1 MSRFDR
7 KFFKE
12 FWALAKPYW
21 SSEERGFAR
30 ALLAVVIALN
40 LGLVYINVE
49 INLWSNDFYNTLQ
62 NLDREGFFDQLVKFC
77 VLAGAYIVVAVYQLY
92 LNQMLQIRWRRW
104 LTERY
109 VEAWLADRAYYR
121 LQVFDGGTDNPD
133 QRISEDL
140 QMFVEQTLTL
150 GLGLMNAVVTLGSFV
165 VILWTLSGAFELPL
179 GPLGSISIPGY
190 MVWAAVLYAG
200 VGTWLAH
207 VIGRPLIDL
216 NFNQQRV
223 EANFR
228 YSMVRLRE
236 NAEQVALYGG
246 EAREAKG
253 FAERF
258 RRVLDNFRAIME
270 RQKKLTFFT
279 AGYSQLAVIFPVLVV
294 SPRYFAQEIQLGGL
308 MQTASAFGQV
318 QSALSYFVTAYAN
331 LASWRA
337 VVDRLITFSGRI
349 ASLRGAEGRAEI
361 ATGTSEAKRIE
372 TRGLT
377 LRLPGGRVLV
387 RDLDLGVRPGER
399 VLVMGPTGSGKST
412 LFRAFAGI
420 WPFGA
425 GGVLRPKDSRLMI
438 LPQRPYIPLGTL
450 REALLYPRG
459 GEGERADDGALGEA
473 LRAVGLE
480 RLVASLDQGEN
491 WGLTLSLGEQQ
502 RIALARLLLAKPDW
516 ILLDEATSALD
527 EPTETRFYAL
537 LRERLPEAA
546 IVSIGHRGTL
556 KALHDRRLELDGQ
569 GGWAMA

>member
-1 MSRFDR
+1 MTRFDR

-12 FWALAKPYW
+12 FWALARPYW
-21 SSEERGFAR
+21 SSEEKGFAR

-40 LGLVYINVE
+40 LGIVYINVE

-62 NLDREGFFDQLVKFC
+62 NLDRDGFFRQLVKFC

-140 QMFVEQTLTL
+140 QLFVEHTLSL
-150 GLGLMNAVVTLGSFV
+150 GLGLMNALVTLGSFV
-165 VILWTLSGAFELPL
+165 VILWSLSGSLDIPL
-179 GPLGSISIPGY
+179 GGESVLPIPGY

-200 VGTWLAH
+200 LGTWLAH
-207 VIGRPLIDL
+207 RIGRPLVEL

-228 YSMVRLRE
+228 YGMVRLRE

-246 EAREAKG
+246 EAREAKT

-258 RRVLDNFRAIME
+258 RRVLDNFRQIME

-294 SPRYFAQEIQLGGL
+294 SPRFFAQEIQLGGL

-318 QSALSYFVTAYAN
+318 QSALSYFVTAYSS

-337 VVDRLITFSGRI
+337 VVDRLIGFSGRI
-349 ASLRGAEGRAEI
+349 ARLRGDEGRSGIWQGVEDAVLR
-361 ATGTSEAKRIE
+361 TKD
-372 TRGLT
+372 LT
-377 LRLPGGRVLV
+377 LDLPNGRRLV
-387 RDLDLGVRPGER
+387 RNLDLAIAQGER
-399 VLVMGPTGSGKST
+399 LLVMGPTGSGKST
-412 LFRAFAGI
+412 LFRAIAGI
-420 WPFGA
+420 WPFGS
-425 GGVLRPKDSRLMI
+425 GGVFRPKASRLMI

-450 REALLYPRG
+450 REALLYPKG
-459 GEGERADDGALGEA
+459 GEGADAARLGEA
-473 LRAVGLE
+473 LAAVGLE
-480 RLVASLDQGEN
+480 RLAGELDTGEN

-502 RIALARLLLAKPDW
+502 RIALARLLLEKPDW

-527 EPTETRFYAL
+527 EPTESRFYAL

-556 KALHDRRLELDGQ
+556 KGLHERRLEIDGK
-569 GGWAMA
+569 GGWALA

>member
-1 MSRFDR
+1 MSRFDP

-40 LGLVYINVE
+40 LALVYINVE

-109 VEAWLADRAYYR
+109 VEAWLGDRAYYR

-140 QMFVEQTLTL
+140 QLFVEHTLSL

-179 GPLGSISIPGY
+179 GPLGSVSIPGY

-200 VGTWLAH
+200 LGTWLAH
-207 VIGRPLIDL
+207 VIGRPLIGL

-228 YSMVRLRE
+228 YGMVRLRE

-258 RRVLDNFRAIME
+258 RRVLDNFRAIMD

-294 SPRYFAQEIQLGGL
+294 SPRYFAREIQLGGL

-318 QSALSYFVTAYAN
+318 QGALSYFVTAYAN

-349 ASLRGAEGRAEI
+349 ASLRGAEGRSGI
-361 ATGTSEAKRIE
+361 STGASEAKRLE
-372 TRGLT
+372 AKGLT
-377 LRLPGGRVLV
+377 LTLPNGRVLL
-387 RDLDLGVRPGER
+387 RGLDLGVRPGER

-420 WPFGA
+420 WPFGE
-425 GGVLRPKDSRLMI
+425 GGVLRPKESRLMI

-450 REALLYPRG
+450 REVLLYPRS
-459 GEGERADDGALGEA
+459 GEGIGDGALCEA
-473 LRAVGLE
+473 LGAVGLE
-480 RLVASLDQGEN
+480 RLVPSLDQGEN

-502 RIALARLLLAKPDW
+502 RIALARLLLAKPEW

-527 EPTETRFYAL
+527 EPTEARFYAA

-546 IVSIGHRGTL
+546 IVSIGHRSTL